1 MNGFTPEEQIIILLY
16 SPGNLSGLIAQ
27 LTEMKGYLTPAEKKL
42 KTLTET
48 TLSKLSQIT
57 EDAFNQLDFF
67 PDEKI
72 GGCK

>member
-1 MNGFTPEEQIIILLY
+1 MIGFTPEEQLMILLY

-27 LTEMKGYLTPAEKKL
+27 LTEMKEHLTPAEKKL

-48 TLSKLSQIT
+48 TLSKLSQLN

-67 PDEKI
+67 LDEKI